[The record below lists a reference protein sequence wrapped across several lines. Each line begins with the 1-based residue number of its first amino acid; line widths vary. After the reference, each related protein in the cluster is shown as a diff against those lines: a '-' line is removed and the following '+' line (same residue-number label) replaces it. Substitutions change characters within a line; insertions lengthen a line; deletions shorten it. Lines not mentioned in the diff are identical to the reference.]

1 VDYGPVVFPSHI
13 GKVFHVKIVSCAC
26 GVWIYI
32 FRIYIALFYSFLQIH
47 TKREFCVLLFLPT
60 KWYQSEVRSSALK

>member
-1 VDYGPVVFPSHI
+1 VVFPSHI
-13 GKVFHVKIVSCAC
+13 GKVFHVKIVCLVLVVF
-26 GVWIYI
+26 GYI
-32 FRIYIALFYSFLQIH
+32 FSAYIYIALFYSFLQIH